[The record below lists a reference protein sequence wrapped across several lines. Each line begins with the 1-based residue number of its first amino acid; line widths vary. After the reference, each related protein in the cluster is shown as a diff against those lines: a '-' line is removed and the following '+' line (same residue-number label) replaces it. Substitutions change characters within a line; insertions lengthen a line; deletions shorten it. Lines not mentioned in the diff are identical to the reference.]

1 MKIATAQSPQ
11 FTPDQPVQQL
21 VEGNQFTLQCTF
33 TLPSLAKKMIVGKK
47 STVLTAGSHEIAELD
62 ARAVRSFVDNSPNS
76 DIIYTVEFKAN
87 RSFNQLRIIC
97 SQHLR
102 IDGNVTMFNE
112 TTTLNVS
119 YPPYSNVSDS
129 TVVCANITTRG
140 GHQVAQLSASRI
152 FEDPG
157 NPTST
162 VQWTWK
168 SNGTSITDGTSGL
181 FDGILN
187 QRVTRADNNRLI
199 VARYGNAFGFTMQQF
214 SLCVNSVPGV
224 PTLVTCSSLLN
235 GYSCSWKPP
244 SDTGGYEITHYNVG
258 HKKGKDKP
266 EDLLMVP
273 SSLIS
278 YSIST
283 LKAGVLYTFAV
294 SAANV
299 LGSGPSAS
307 DNVITPLYPENIVVI
322 GQSRLSVQVTWK
334 APLNQ
339 DTDFPVTN
347 YQVLLYEE
355 TSGPPH
361 RNETSNG
368 QMQITFNGLKDNT
381 TYFVRVSAINGVEH
395 GSVSDFVEGKTL
407 PNGTVGI
414 TTGVNSAD
422 ISDVGFTV
430 KWNATDAGGS
440 NFKIKSYRVDV
451 LKNGTVVKRLE
462 VDGTI
467 TQADID
473 GLEAATTYEVVIY
486 ADNGNGYGSSSTV
499 LTVTTK
505 AVECRSDD
513 SNIGYIIGTV
523 IGFVAGII
531 LTITIL
537 RIYSHHQKD
546 DGNNVRKNSS
556 TEETKRKPTLDQMT
570 QSTVYELSIPATYAE
585 VCPAEKQDTNT
596 TSPAYSA
603 ASNL

>member
-33 TLPSLAKKMIVGKK
+33 TVPSVSRSMTVGKMVTFL
-47 STVLTAGSHEIAELD
+47 SGENHGIAELD
-62 ARAVRSFVDNSPNS
+62 ARAVRSFVDNSTDS
-76 DIIYTVEFKAN
+76 DIIYTVKFKAK
-87 RSFNQLRIIC
+87 RSFNQLNIIC
-97 SQHLR
+97 GQELR
-102 IDGNVTMFNE
+102 IDGNVKWFNE
-112 TTTLNVS
+112 TTTFDVS

-214 SLCVNSVPGV
+214 SLCVNCEYPASLGLAIQCTSCELRNGVAFVFPAVPGV

-537 RIYSHHQKD
+537 RIYSHYQKD
-546 DGNNVRKNSS
+546 DGNNVKKNFRL
-556 TEETKRKPTLDQMT
+556 E
-570 QSTVYELSIPATYAE
+570 VYRFYWH
-585 VCPAEKQDTNT
+585 
-596 TSPAYSA
+596 
-603 ASNL
+603 